1 MSRGI
6 TQGSVSG
13 PYLFSIRKD
22 GFIQDIA
29 QVSNIPQC
37 TELPILGA
45 TFQENSK
52 YSEHLRAKLIEANKC
67 LIVLRSLR
75 KEGFSQ
81 GEVDHLFS
89 ALVLHIFYLRRNK
102 DWLIDWLIDWVDEE
116 AKRDAR
122 AELAVV
128 FLIKGEFIF
137 SIPVKPSNLI
147 AGI

>member
-29 QVSNIPQC
+29 QVSNIPRC

>member
-1 MSRGI
+1 MAMCE
-6 TQGSVSG
+6 QGHYTGQCEWSV
-13 PYLFSIRKD
+13 LISIRKD

-102 DWLIDWLIDWVDEE
+102 DWLIDWLIEWTKKQNVM
-116 AKRDAR
+116 
-122 AELAVV
+122 LVQ
-128 FLIKGEFIF
+128 
-137 SIPVKPSNLI
+137 S
-147 AGI
+147 

>member
-102 DWLIDWLIDWVDEE
+102 DWLIDWVDEE

>member
-29 QVSNIPQC
+29 QVSNIPRC

-102 DWLIDWLIDWVDEE
+102 D
-116 AKRDAR
+116 
-122 AELAVV
+122 
-128 FLIKGEFIF
+128 
-137 SIPVKPSNLI
+137 
-147 AGI
+147 

>member
-6 TQGSVSG
+6 TKGSVSG

-89 ALVLHIFYLRRNK
+89 ALVLHIFYLKRNK
-102 DWLIDWLIDWVDEE
+102 D
-116 AKRDAR
+116 
-122 AELAVV
+122 
-128 FLIKGEFIF
+128 
-137 SIPVKPSNLI
+137 
-147 AGI
+147 

>member
-1 MSRGI
+1 M
-6 TQGSVSG
+6 SG

-22 GFIQDIA
+22 GFIQAIA
-29 QVSNIPQC
+29 QVSNIPRC

-102 DWLIDWLIDWVDEE
+102 D
-116 AKRDAR
+116 
-122 AELAVV
+122 
-128 FLIKGEFIF
+128 
-137 SIPVKPSNLI
+137 
-147 AGI
+147 